1 MMNWPVRRSVVGVVL
16 GVGLAVGVAGAQTPT
31 PGNNAAAGN
40 AEVGQRRT
48 ANLSGP
54 DQVREANAIVE
65 EVRRVRRQVSDM
77 LDSAR
82 QERDIIKVNCLND
95 KLTQIDVTLRSAREH
110 QDLLQTAVSINNDGQ
125 RNHEFQLMNIF
136 RSRSE
141 VLETEARQCIGE
153 ETGTFDPTRTVITV
167 RIDPNIPEEDPTQL
181 TPDSLAPERP
191 LVTSPV
197 L

>member
-1 MMNWPVRRSVVGVVL
+1 MILAVRRVAFGAVLALGLSVG
-16 GVGLAVGVAGAQTPT
+16 GADAQTVT
-31 PGNNAAAGN
+31 PPARPD
-40 AEVGQRRT
+40 AEVGSRRT
-48 ANLSGP
+48 ANLSGA
-54 DQVREANAIVE
+54 DQLREASSTLDSITASR
-65 EVRRVRRQVSDM
+65 RRVSDL
-77 LDSAR
+77 LDRAR
-82 QERDIIKVNCLND
+82 TDRDIIKVNCLND
-95 KLTQIDVTLRSAREH
+95 KLTQVDVTLRSAREH
-110 QDLLQTAVSINNDGQ
+110 QELLQNSVGLNNDGQ

-153 ETGTFDPTRTVITV
+153 ETGTFDPTRTVIGVT
-167 RIDPNIPEEDPTQL
+167 IDPSITEEDPTQL

>member
-1 MMNWPVRRSVVGVVL
+1 MILAVRRVAFGAVLALGLSVG
-16 GVGLAVGVAGAQTPT
+16 GADAQTVT
-31 PGNNAAAGN
+31 PQARPD
-40 AEVGQRRT
+40 AEVGSRRT
-48 ANLSGP
+48 ANLSGA
-54 DQVREANAIVE
+54 DQLREATSTMDSITGSR
-65 EVRRVRRQVSDM
+65 RRVSDL
-77 LDSAR
+77 LDRAR
-82 QERDIIKVNCLND
+82 TDRDIIKVNCLND
-95 KLTQIDVTLRSAREH
+95 KLTQVDVTLRSAREH
-110 QDLLQTAVSINNDGQ
+110 QELLQNAVGLNNDGQ

-153 ETGTFDPTRTVITV
+153 ETGTFDPTRTVLRVT
-167 RIDPNIPEEDPTQL
+167 IDPSIPEEDPTQL